1 LCPPEFTRKPW
12 QRRAL
17 HLEYL
22 LSELLYPIARRTLPY
37 RPKMWWIPRLP
48 MWLHPTRRPHT
59 IPWTANI
66 PPPPDVLRTVPGIGL
81 IPDLQE
87 QAFQREPLH
96 DFTRLHPGM
105 RSISSPTGRM
115 WMSMLST
122 APRIQSAARRRARF
136 NTEVMPAEART
147 IHNAEELT
155 GAMRREADRLGFAA
169 VGVTHYDV
177 RYHFAE
183 YHGLNVGDTIVVGI
197 EVDYPHQDTNWPN
210 SLAYL
215 EKSPSISPTKS
226 SSRSSVGTPSKCW
239 AYPSVSNE
247 ASPRTANVY

>member
-105 RSISSPTGRM
+105 RSISSPTGRIPTTTNPLKRM
-115 WMSMLST
+115 EIIKRL
-122 APRIQSAARRRARF
+122 AKIR
-136 NTEVMPAEART
+136 MPF
-147 IHNAEELT
+147 T
-155 GAMRREADRLGFAA
+155 GS
-169 VGVTHYDV
+169 
-177 RYHFAE
+177 RY
-183 YHGLNVGDTIVVGI
+183 
-197 EVDYPHQDTNWPN
+197 
-210 SLAYL
+210 
-215 EKSPSISPTKS
+215 
-226 SSRSSVGTPSKCW
+226 SR
-239 AYPSVSNE
+239 
-247 ASPRTANVY
+247 